1 MSSNKFFT
9 KSNGFWCQKI
19 FLHICS
25 FILFSLFSLSFI
37 NSSVNCNGDILRLF
51 SAGLGAGLVAGSS
64 AGSGLVFFTENIS
77 NLKLLWFF
85 SIVLRN
91 KPMLFRKGLISTGF
105 IPLFKPFNILT
116 NLLYCWSV
124 SFNDKCPSHTS

>member
-1 MSSNKFFT
+1 MSSNKIFT

-19 FLHICS
+19 FLHIFS
-25 FILFSLFSLSFI
+25 FILFSLFSFSFI
-37 NSSVNCNGDILRLF
+37 NSSLNCNGDILRLF

-64 AGSGLVFFTENIS
+64 AGSDLVFFTENIS

-85 SIVLRN
+85 SVVLRN
-91 KPMLFRKGLISTGF
+91 KPMLFRKGLFSTGF

-116 NLLYCWSV
+116 NLLYSWSV
-124 SFNDKCPSHTS
+124 SFNDKCPSYTS